1 MVTRWEELV
10 WFGPAAVEDMSRP
23 ECLPEPRDPNVVMA
37 EELVRKWEA
46 AQRYAQRPEVKRR
59 NAIAAAYS
67 RAGCETGGG
76 RGRRVLQRRHPGCA
90 GVKLWR
96 CETCGEPSVP
106 SPLLRAAR
114 QATRSRA
121 KPAFPA
127 PGRR

>member
-59 NAIAAAYS
+59 NAIAAAS
-67 RAGCETGGG
+67 RE
-76 RGRRVLQRRHPGCA
+76 
-90 GVKLWR
+90 
-96 CETCGEPSVP
+96 
-106 SPLLRAAR
+106 RAAR
-114 QATRSRA
+114 QAADVAAGFYNDVIRA
-121 KPAFPA
+121 AR
-127 PGRR
+127 G